1 MSALKPDTDDKHDL
15 GSSALRWR
23 NLFVHDI
30 DIATNITT
38 AGSFVFEG
46 TADDF
51 ETTFGVVDPTADR
64 TINLPNQSGTL
75 PVLAA
80 ASTTAITATPE
91 ELNLL
96 DATAGSSVALATG
109 DALIIGDA
117 SDSNATKKVLMSDVI
132 TLLSSTTFTFTNGNP
147 VTIQDATD
155 ASSDT
160 TGALIVTGGISTA
173 ADLFV
178 GDDLVLESDDAEL
191 VFGADKE
198 VKLVHTDDFGLHLN
212 DGMRLAFRDQGD
224 EYITSASDGN
234 LKINSGNVINLVGTT
249 IDIDGIADVSG
260 NLIVG
265 GNLTV
270 NGTTTTVDTQNLQV
284 KDANI
289 LINDGGSTAG
299 SAGAG
304 LDIEGDGEAVV
315 GFMKVADDTANLSFK
330 APTGSTLTLDVNA
343 DKTLTVAGDL
353 TVELGA
359 GGGTT
364 SVINQ
369 DLSSDSATA
378 AFATLTLSAS
388 LLPSAVGGADIG
400 ALNAE
405 FGDVYIGKDKEIK
418 LGNAQEVTIAHDDD
432 DGLDI
437 TAAGS
442 IDLVATADHIT
453 ATAGGTLLLDAAGVL
468 ELNSSAGAISIGNDA
483 VAQAINVGTG
493 GAARTITVGNNTGAS
508 SLVLT
513 SGTGDILASS
523 TDAVTVDAAG
533 VLELN
538 SSGGV
543 ISIGNDDVDQA
554 INIGTDGERTV
565 NISRGGK
572 ASTVNIGNAT
582 GASAVDIDSGTGGV
596 NIASTGAGDIVIDS
610 DDTLLLDSDGVL
622 ELNSSAGIIS
632 IGNDAVDQAI
642 NIGTSGVR
650 EVTIGAASADDN
662 AGLTLRSNKGGID
675 IDCSQA
681 TGALSLD
688 TAGGAIEIGHNAA
701 AGAIQIGTH
710 ASARTITMGNVTG
723 ATALALNAGTGGIA
737 LASTG
742 AGDISLDSDDTLLL
756 DSDGV
761 LELNSSA
768 GIISIGNDDID
779 QDINIGTDGERTVNI
794 SRGGKASTVNIG
806 NNTGASSVDLLS
818 GTGAIT
824 ATSGGTLILDAAGVL
839 ELNSSGGVISIGND
853 AVAQN
858 INIGTGDAARTISI
872 GNDEGATALD
882 FDAGTGGITLN
893 SSGAGDIV
901 INSDDTLLLDS
912 DGVLELNSSAGI
924 ISIGNDD
931 VDQNINIGTDGE
943 RTIQIGTDNGTGS
956 APSTKVDINAATIE
970 LDAST
975 KVLVSTDSFDITS
988 DQSTDPLVRLINT
1001 NADVNA
1007 SRFQFVK
1014 DKPGGTAGADGD
1026 DIGIIEFVAGDG
1038 AEAQT
1043 NFAQILA
1050 EVSEADNTDEAGKLS
1065 LMVGASDGT
1074 NTALV
1079 AGLIL
1084 EGEHATGGEVDVTI
1098 GAGSS
1103 SLTTVAGNLTVT
1115 GDITV
1120 NGTTTTVNSTTL
1132 TVDDKNIELG
1142 SVATPTDDTANGGGI
1157 TLKGATDHTFNWV
1170 NATDAWTSSEHID
1183 LATGKKLLHNGN
1195 DLLSSTALAATVT
1208 AATGLTQVGTL
1219 NQGQI
1224 SSGFGNIYNGTSNI
1238 TTGGLLKI
1246 DVDGT
1251 AVGAAGSLTL
1261 GAGGDAGLYVTSDD
1275 LVIEN
1280 VTDGKDILINAKNS
1294 SSRTVIFHDA
1304 DEGETKVRSKFTLT
1318 TNADIDDDSNNVIEM
1333 QGKSDPDEVSLDVK
1347 TGQIKTSQAGAGLI
1361 ITKGTSSGDEGSSNT
1376 PLASTNSR
1384 AFVLTLTTHTSI
1396 ADNDHSTGFRV
1407 DNDEVSASS
1416 VIMGTVASALDGPA
1430 GSSILSAGGIEVY
1443 AHTLTN
1449 NRFHFSLVNRTGQAI
1464 DADSVIAINFVVM

>member
-15 GSSALRWR
+15 GSSTLRWR

-46 TADDF
+46 STADDF

-96 DATAGSSVALATG
+96 DATAGASVDLATG

-117 SDSNATKKVLMSDVI
+117 SDSNTTKKVLMSDVI
-132 TLLSSTTFTFTNGNP
+132 TLLESASGLNSFGTA
-147 VTIQDATD
+147 VTITD
-155 ASSDT
+155 GTAASSDT

-198 VKLVHTDDFGLHLN
+198 VKLVHTDDVGLHLN

-224 EYITSASDGN
+224 EYVTSASDGN

-265 GNLTV
+265 GDLTV
-270 NGTTTTVDTQNLQV
+270 NGTTTTVSTQNLLV
-284 KDANI
+284 EDK
-289 LINDGGSTAG
+289 LVTLNDGGAADSGGGSGIEVEENG
-299 SAGAG
+299 SAT
-304 LDIEGDGEAVV
+304 
-315 GFMKVADDTANLSFK
+315 GFFKVAADRAGWELQAPGNAN
-330 APTGSTLTLDVNA
+330 TLTIDPAAN
-343 DKTLTVAGDL
+343 KTLTVTGDL
-353 TVELGA
+353 SIEA
-359 GGGTT
+359 D

-378 AFATLTLSAS
+378 TFATLTLSTS
-388 LLPSAVGGADIG
+388 LLPDAVGGADIG
-400 ALNAE
+400 SAAAE

-468 ELNSSAGAISIGNDA
+468 ELNSSAGAISIGNDD
-483 VAQAINVGTG
+483 VAQNINIGTG
-493 GAARTITVGNNTGAS
+493 DAARTITVGNNTGAS

-538 SSGGV
+538 SSAGA

-622 ELNSSAGIIS
+622 ELNSSAGAIS

-681 TGALSLD
+681 TGDLSLD
-688 TAGGAIEIGHNAA
+688 TAGGAIQIGHNAA

-710 ASARTITMGNVTG
+710 ESARTITMGNVIG

-768 GIISIGNDDID
+768 GAISIGNDDVD
-779 QDINIGTDGERTVNI
+779 QAINIGTDGERTVNI

-853 AVAQN
+853 NVAQN

-872 GNDEGATALD
+872 GNDTGASSVDLLS
-882 FDAGTGGITLN
+882 GTGGITLN
-893 SSGAGDIV
+893 TTGTGDILV
-901 INSDDTLLLDS
+901 DSDDTLLLDS
-912 DGVLELNSSAGI
+912 DGVLELNASAGI

-988 DQSTDPLVRLINT
+988 DQATDPLVRLINT

-1014 DKPGGTAGADGD
+1014 DKPAATVGADGD

-1074 NTALV
+1074 TTALV
-1079 AGLIL
+1079 AGLVL
-1084 EGEHATGGEVDVTI
+1084 EGEHATSGEVDVII
-1098 GAGSS
+1098 GAGDS

-1142 SVATPTDDTANGGGI
+1142 SVATPSDDTANGGGI
-1157 TLKGATDHTFNWV
+1157 TLKGDTDHTFNWV
-1170 NATDAWTSSEHID
+1170 NLTDAWTSSEHID
-1183 LATGKKLLHNGN
+1183 LANGKSLLHNGAA
-1195 DLLSSTALAATVT
+1195 LLSSSSLAATVT
-1208 AATGLTQVGTL
+1208 SAAGIAEVGTL
-1219 NQGQI
+1219 NAGAI
-1224 SSGFGNIYNGTSNI
+1224 SSGFGHIDNGTSNI
-1238 TTGGLLKI
+1238 TTGGVLKI
-1246 DVDGT
+1246 DEDGT
-1251 AVGAAGSLTL
+1251 AVNAAGSLTL
-1261 GAGGDAGLYVTSDD
+1261 GAGNDAGLYVTSDN
-1275 LVIEN
+1275 LRIQN
-1280 VTDGKDILINAKNS
+1280 VTNGKDIELNVNAGGSQKSLVTLDGS
-1294 SSRTVIFHDA
+1294 STQTV
-1304 DEGETKVRSKFTLT
+1304 VRSKLVLT
-1318 TNADIDDDSNNVIEM
+1318 TDADLGSGDDVIVMYAGEVNTLDVEQGRIRARGGILIDKGDLVESDQETNSGNFTANQQAIAHEFTFHNALTDDSTASFTVTNSKVAATSVVLGSCSLNADLRI
-1333 QGKSDPDEVSLDVK
+1333 
-1347 TGQIKTSQAGAGLI
+1347 
-1361 ITKGTSSGDEGSSNT
+1361 
-1376 PLASTNSR
+1376 
-1384 AFVLTLTTHTSI
+1384 H
-1396 ADNDHSTGFRV
+1396 
-1407 DNDEVSASS
+1407 
-1416 VIMGTVASALDGPA
+1416 TVAA
-1430 GSSILSAGGIEVY
+1430 GSFICEI
-1443 AHTLTN
+1443 TN
-1449 NRFHFSLVNRTGQAI
+1449 KSGSDFDNNSTIKL
-1464 DADSVIAINFVVM
+1464 NFVVL